1 MNCAVIPNIPIE
13 ACQKTQE
20 GTCETFQND
29 DTKTKMH
36 CGDRELKTVKQ
47 VMVAALDGHVLMEVG
62 CTTYGIGPLGCNFDL
77 VGRDCRWFKVRL
89 LEAWPIDA
97 RVRCGTSLNEHVGSL
112 LAECG
117 GWAI

>member
-62 CTTYGIGPLGCNFDL
+62 CTTIRDRTSGMQFRSRWEGLSL
-77 VGRDCRWFKVRL
+77 V
-89 LEAWPIDA
+89 
-97 RVRCGTSLNEHVGSL
+97 
-112 LAECG
+112 
-117 GWAI
+117 